1 MYVEARTI
9 GFPEGS
15 NEKCKRKR
23 GVKNGFRLL
32 GGAIGMRELLS
43 TEVGKT
49 GRADWV
55 GRN

>member
-15 NEKCKRKR
+15 NEKGKRKR

-55 GRN
+55 GRS